1 MQYDLK
7 DLLNCSKRKL
17 KEIIYND
24 EIQCEIKTRNSD
36 FMLLEHML
44 IKYKLR
50 DDFWS
55 NFLVNAPCVSDDIV
69 SYLIVNNICTE
80 ELAHLDLED
89 NWLIYLGS
97 KYAEAFQTLF
107 VRYYTS
113 GTSVYRSNHCTTE
126 EFKAFLNIIRGTELT
141 HWLKDKHIE
150 SWIKTLIPD
159 VPEKRPVILE
169 YLTQ

>member
-1 MQYDLK
+1 MQYALK
-7 DLLNCSKRKL
+7 DLTNCSKRKL

-24 EIQCEIKTRNSD
+24 EIQCEIKTRNPD
-36 FMLLEHML
+36 FIVLEHML

-55 NFLVNAPCVSDDIV
+55 NFLENATDVSDEII
-69 SYLIVNNICTE
+69 SYLIDNDICIE

-97 KYAEAFQTLF
+97 KYVEAFQTLF

-113 GTSVYRSNHCTTE
+113 GTSVYRSNHCTAE
-126 EFKAFLNIIRGTELT
+126 GFEAFLNMLRRTELI
-141 HWLKDKHIE
+141 HWLKDKYIE
-150 SWIKTLIPD
+150 TWIKTLVPD
-159 VPEKRPVILE
+159 VPEKRRVIME